1 MWLRSSRA
9 AASVSSTDDSGRPPD
24 GSPEFQVFLA
34 LLQTLPERFFMPL
47 IRSSPCKVN
56 LLLNILGRR
65 QDGFHDLETLF
76 HPVPLCDELTFETDP
91 SPGIHFSCDHPQL
104 PTDRSNLVVRAAE
117 QFLAEAQRTE
127 QGIRIHLTKRIPLA
141 AGLGGGSSNA
151 AHTLVGMND
160 LLGRPLGV
168 DRLDQLA
175 AALGSDVNFFLQ
187 EHPARA
193 TGRGERVEPMAAFEA
208 LRGRG
213 MILYHPGFGIS
224 TAWAY
229 RELAQYPEALNGRPG
244 RVEALERALRSG
256 DLAEAGKHFYNSL
269 EAPAL
274 HKYPVLE
281 LYQRFFREHGAWAA
295 LMSGSGSTTFALFP
309 DVVMAQAAVA
319 PFEARFGA
327 EGWMQVVSL

>member
-1 MWLRSSRA
+1 
-9 AASVSSTDDSGRPPD
+9 
-24 GSPEFQVFLA
+24 
-34 LLQTLPERFFMPL
+34 MPL

-65 QDGFHDLETLF
+65 PDGFHDLETLF
-76 HPVPLCDELTFETDP
+76 HPVPLCDELTFETE
-91 SPGIHFSCDHPQL
+91 SEPGIHFTCDHPEL

-117 QFLAEAQRTE
+117 QFLVEAQRTG
-127 QGIRIHLTKRIPLA
+127 QGVRIHLTKRIPLA

-151 AHTLVGMND
+151 AQTLVGMND
-160 LLGRPLGV
+160 LLGRPLGIDQV
-168 DRLDQLA
+168 DRLA
-175 AALGSDVNFFLQ
+175 ATLGSDVNFFLQ
-187 EHPARA
+187 DQPAQA
-193 TGRGERVEPMAAFEA
+193 TGRGEQVEPMAAFEA

-256 DLAEAGKHFYNSL
+256 DLSEAGRHFYNSL

-274 HKYPVLE
+274 HKYPVL
-281 LYQRFFREHGAWAA
+281 
-295 LMSGSGSTTFALFP
+295 
-309 DVVMAQAAVA
+309 
-319 PFEARFGA
+319 
-327 EGWMQVVSL
+327 

>member
-1 MWLRSSRA
+1 
-9 AASVSSTDDSGRPPD
+9 
-24 GSPEFQVFLA
+24 
-34 LLQTLPERFFMPL
+34 MPL

-65 QDGFHDLETLF
+65 PDGFHDLETLF
-76 HPVPLCDELTFETDP
+76 QPVPLCDELTFELAGE
-91 SPGIHFSCDHPQL
+91 SGIHFTCDHPEL

-117 QFLAEAQRTE
+117 QFLVEAQQAG

-151 AHTLVGMND
+151 AQTLVGLNE
-160 LLGRPLGV
+160 LLGQPLTLASL
-168 DRLDQLA
+168 DRIA
-175 AALGSDVNFFLQ
+175 ATLGSDVNFFLQ
-187 EHPARA
+187 DQPARA
-193 TGRGERVEPMAAFEA
+193 TGRGERVEPLAPFDA

-229 RELAQYPEALNGRPG
+229 RELAQHPEALNGRPG
-244 RVEALERALRSG
+244 RVDALERALRSG
-256 DLAEAGKHFYNSL
+256 DLAEAGQCFYNSL

-274 HKYPVLE
+274 HKYPILD
-281 LYQRFFREHGAWAA
+281 LYQRFLRENGAWAA

-309 DVVMAQAAVA
+309 DEATARAAVT
-319 PFEARFGA
+319 PFEAQFGTA
-327 EGWMQVVSL
+327 GWMQVVCL

>member
-1 MWLRSSRA
+1 
-9 AASVSSTDDSGRPPD
+9 
-24 GSPEFQVFLA
+24 
-34 LLQTLPERFFMPL
+34 MPL

-65 QDGFHDLETLF
+65 SDGFHALETLF
-76 HPVPLCDELTFETDP
+76 HPVPLCDELTFELAGE
-91 SPGIHFSCDHPQL
+91 SGIHFTCDHPEL

-117 QFLAEAQRTE
+117 QFLVEAQQAG

-151 AHTLVGMND
+151 AQTLVGLNE
-160 LLGRPLGV
+160 LLGQPLTLASL
-168 DRLDQLA
+168 DRIA
-175 AALGSDVNFFLQ
+175 ATLGSDVNFFLQ
-187 EHPARA
+187 DQPARA
-193 TGRGERVEPMAAFEA
+193 TGRGERVEPLAPFDA

-229 RELAQYPEALNGRPG
+229 RELAQHPEALNGRPG
-244 RVEALERALRSG
+244 RVDALERALRSG
-256 DLAEAGKHFYNSL
+256 DLAEAGQCFYNSL

-274 HKYPVLE
+274 HKYPILD
-281 LYQRFFREHGAWAA
+281 LYQRFLRENGAWAA

-309 DVVMAQAAVA
+309 DEATARAAVT
-319 PFEARFGA
+319 PFEAQFGTA
-327 EGWMQVVSL
+327 GWMQVVCL

>member
-1 MWLRSSRA
+1 L
-9 AASVSSTDDSGRPPD
+9 TDDLGLAVNEPPH
-24 GSPEFQVFLA
+24 FQLPSA
-34 LLQTLPERFFMPL
+34 LLQILRERFFMPL

-65 QDGFHDLETLF
+65 PDGFHDLETLF
-76 HPVPLCDELTFETDP
+76 HPVPLCDELTFETD
-91 SPGIHFSCDHPQL
+91 SNSGIQFTCDHPEL

-117 QFLAEAQRTE
+117 QFLTEAQWTGR
-127 QGIRIHLTKRIPLA
+127 GVRIHLAKRIPLA

-151 AHTLVGMND
+151 AQTLVGMND
-160 LLGRPLGV
+160 LFGRPLGN
-168 DRLDQLA
+168 DRLDRLA
-175 AALGSDVNFFLQ
+175 ATLGSDVNFFLQ
-187 EHPARA
+187 DQPARA
-193 TGRGERVEPMAAFEA
+193 TGRGEQVEPMASFES

-229 RELAQYPEALNGRPG
+229 RELAQYPEALKGRPG
-244 RVEALERALRSG
+244 RVEDLERALRSG
-256 DLAEAGKHFYNSL
+256 DLTEAGKHFYNSL

-274 HKYPVLE
+274 HKYPILE
-281 LYQRFFREHGAWAA
+281 LYQSFFREHGAWAA

>member
-1 MWLRSSRA
+1 
-9 AASVSSTDDSGRPPD
+9 
-24 GSPEFQVFLA
+24 
-34 LLQTLPERFFMPL
+34 MPL

-65 QDGFHDLETLF
+65 PDGFHDLETLF
-76 HPVPLCDELTFETDP
+76 HPVPLCDELTFELAGE
-91 SPGIHFSCDHPQL
+91 SGIHFTCDHPEL

-117 QFLAEAQRTE
+117 QFLVEAQQAG

-151 AHTLVGMND
+151 AQTLVGLNE
-160 LLGRPLGV
+160 LLGQPLTLASL
-168 DRLDQLA
+168 DRIA
-175 AALGSDVNFFLQ
+175 ATLGSDVNFFLQ
-187 EHPARA
+187 DQPARA
-193 TGRGERVEPMAAFEA
+193 TGRGERVEPLAPFDA

-229 RELAQYPEALNGRPG
+229 RELAQHPEALNGRLG
-244 RVEALERALRSG
+244 RVDALERALRSG
-256 DLAEAGKHFYNSL
+256 DLAEAGQCFYNSL

-274 HKYPVLE
+274 HKYPILD
-281 LYQRFFREHGAWAA
+281 LYQRFLRENGAWAA

-309 DVVMAQAAVA
+309 DEATARAAVT
-319 PFEARFGA
+319 PFEAQFGTA
-327 EGWMQVVSL
+327 GWMQVVCL

>member
-1 MWLRSSRA
+1 
-9 AASVSSTDDSGRPPD
+9 
-24 GSPEFQVFLA
+24 
-34 LLQTLPERFFMPL
+34 MPL

-65 QDGFHDLETLF
+65 PDGFHDLETLF
-76 HPVPLCDELTFETDP
+76 HPVPLCDELTFETD
-91 SPGIHFSCDHPQL
+91 SNLGIQFTCDHPEL

-117 QFLAEAQRTE
+117 QFLAEAQWTG
-127 QGIRIHLTKRIPLA
+127 QGVRIHLTKRIPLA

-151 AHTLVGMND
+151 AQTLVGMND
-160 LLGRPLGV
+160 LLGRPLGN
-168 DRLDQLA
+168 DRLDRLA
-175 AALGSDVNFFLQ
+175 ATLGSDVNFFLQ
-187 EHPARA
+187 DQPARA
-193 TGRGERVEPMAAFEA
+193 TGRGEQVEPLASFEA

-244 RVEALERALRSG
+244 RVEDLDRALRSG
-256 DLAEAGKHFYNSL
+256 DLSEAGKHFYNSL
-269 EAPAL
+269 EAPAF
-274 HKYPVLE
+274 HKYPVLR
-281 LYQRFFREHGAWAA
+281 LYQSFFREHGAWAA

-309 DVVMAQAAVA
+309 DVLMAQAAVA

>member
-1 MWLRSSRA
+1 
-9 AASVSSTDDSGRPPD
+9 
-24 GSPEFQVFLA
+24 
-34 LLQTLPERFFMPL
+34 MPL

-65 QDGFHDLETLF
+65 PDGFHDLETLF
-76 HPVPLCDELTFETDP
+76 HPVPLCDELTFELAGE
-91 SPGIHFSCDHPQL
+91 SGIHFTCDHPEL

-117 QFLAEAQRTE
+117 QFLVEAQQAG

-151 AHTLVGMND
+151 AQTLVGLNE
-160 LLGRPLGV
+160 LLGQPLTLASL
-168 DRLDQLA
+168 DRIA
-175 AALGSDVNFFLQ
+175 ATLGSDVNFFLQ
-187 EHPARA
+187 DQPARA
-193 TGRGERVEPMAAFEA
+193 TGRGERVEPLAPFDA

-229 RELAQYPEALNGRPG
+229 RELAQHPEALNGRPG
-244 RVEALERALRSG
+244 RVDALERALRSG
-256 DLAEAGKHFYNSL
+256 DLAEAGQCFYNSL

-274 HKYPVLE
+274 HKYPILD
-281 LYQRFFREHGAWAA
+281 LYQRFFRENGAWAA

-309 DVVMAQAAVA
+309 DEATARAAVT
-319 PFEARFGA
+319 PFEAQFGTA
-327 EGWMQVVSL
+327 GWMQVVCL

>member
-1 MWLRSSRA
+1 
-9 AASVSSTDDSGRPPD
+9 
-24 GSPEFQVFLA
+24 
-34 LLQTLPERFFMPL
+34 MPL

-65 QDGFHDLETLF
+65 PDGFHDLETLF
-76 HPVPLCDELTFETDP
+76 HPVPLCDELTFELAGE
-91 SPGIHFSCDHPQL
+91 SGIHFTCDHPEL

-117 QFLAEAQRTE
+117 QFLVEAQQAG

-151 AHTLVGMND
+151 AQTLVGLNE
-160 LLGRPLGV
+160 LLGQPLTLASL
-168 DRLDQLA
+168 DRIA
-175 AALGSDVNFFLQ
+175 ATLGSDVNFFLQ
-187 EHPARA
+187 DQPARA
-193 TGRGERVEPMAAFEA
+193 TGRGERVEPLAPFDA

-229 RELAQYPEALNGRPG
+229 RELAQHPEALNGRPG
-244 RVEALERALRSG
+244 RVDALERALRSG
-256 DLAEAGKHFYNSL
+256 DLAEAAQCFYNSL

-274 HKYPVLE
+274 HKYPILD
-281 LYQRFFREHGAWAA
+281 LYQRFLRENGAWAA

-309 DVVMAQAAVA
+309 DEATARAAVT
-319 PFEARFGA
+319 PFEAQFGTA
-327 EGWMQVVSL
+327 GWMQVVCL